1 MTTMNLLSSLLFF
14 QVYNLCSER
23 LYDVSKFPG
32 PVATY
37 PFDDHNSPPFSLI
50 QLFCEDVHRHV
61 TSDPRNMVAVH
72 CKAGKGR
79 TGVMI
84 CCYLLYCG
92 RFATADA
99 AMQYYGIARTKN
111 GKGVTIPS
119 QQRSVGLVS
128 SFWWSELME
137 G

>member
-1 MTTMNLLSSLLFF
+1 
-14 QVYNLCSER
+14 
-23 LYDVSKFPG
+23 
-32 PVATY
+32 
-37 PFDDHNSPPFSLI
+37 
-50 QLFCEDVHRHV
+50 
-61 TSDPRNMVAVH
+61 MVAVH

-92 RFATADA
+92 RFSTADA

-119 QQRSVGLVS
+119 QQRSANILALFYYYMVN
-128 SFWWSELME
+128 
-137 G
+137 